1 MLNSIIEDIK
11 STFRS
16 GNMVSRLI
24 LINAVIFIVLNLLKV
39 FDFNGSLFSTVL
51 NQLTL
56 TSDLTK
62 LVYKPW
68 AIVTHMFTHVGFWH
82 IVWNMLLLFWFGRIV
97 GDLLGDKRILP
108 LYIVSGLF
116 GALIYL
122 FWDQFIPGGSN
133 GIAVAYG
140 ASGAVMAFIFTA
152 ATLSPDYMMR
162 LLFLGNVRLKYIAL
176 GLLFLDLIV
185 SGSSNKGGFIVHLAG
200 AVFGVLYIT
209 LLRRGVDLT
218 GWFKVPESST
228 QKKIQKTNRSNF
240 KVVHKQKATSLSNRN
255 KRPENTLN
263 KEEELDRIL
272 DKITAK
278 GFDKLSDS
286 EKDFLSEASK
296 D

>member
-1 MLNSIIEDIK
+1 MLNSIIEDFK

-24 LINAVIFIVLNLLKV
+24 LINVVVFIILTLLKV
-39 FDFNGSLFSTVL
+39 FDFNNSIFDAVF
-51 NQLTL
+51 NQLAL
-56 TSDLTK
+56 TSDLNK

-68 AIVTHMFTHVGFWH
+68 VIVTQMFTHEGFWH
-82 IVWNMLLLFWFGRIV
+82 IFWNMLLLFWFGRIV

-122 FWDQFIPGGSN
+122 FWDQFLPGGSN
-133 GIAVAYG
+133 GIAIAYG

-162 LLFLGNVRLKYIAL
+162 LILLGNVRLKYIAL

-218 GWFKVPESST
+218 GWFKVPEFST
-228 QKKIQKTNRSNF
+228 RKKIQKTNRNKF
-240 KVVHKQKATSLSNRN
+240 KVVHKQNSPRSSNR
-255 KRPENTLN
+255 KQKPENTFN
-263 KEEELDRIL
+263 KADELDRIL
-272 DKITAK
+272 DKINAK
-278 GFDKLSDS
+278 GFDKLSEE
-286 EKDFLSEASK
+286 EKDFLSKASK

>member
-1 MLNSIIEDIK
+1 
-11 STFRS
+11 
-16 GNMVSRLI
+16 
-24 LINAVIFIVLNLLKV
+24 
-39 FDFNGSLFSTVL
+39 
-51 NQLTL
+51 
-56 TSDLTK
+56 
-62 LVYKPW
+62 
-68 AIVTHMFTHVGFWH
+68 MFTHEGFWH
-82 IVWNMLLLFWFGRIV
+82 IFWNMLLLFWFGRIV

-122 FWDQFIPGGSN
+122 FWDQFLPGGSN
-133 GIAVAYG
+133 GIAIAYG

-162 LLFLGNVRLKYIAL
+162 LILLGNVRLKYIAL

-218 GWFKVPESST
+218 GWFKVPEFST
-228 QKKIQKTNRSNF
+228 RKKIQKTNRNKF
-240 KVVHKQKATSLSNRN
+240 KVVHKQNSPRSSNR
-255 KRPENTLN
+255 KQKPENTFN
-263 KEEELDRIL
+263 KADELDRIL
-272 DKITAK
+272 DKINAK
-278 GFDKLSDS
+278 GFDKLSEE
-286 EKDFLSEASK
+286 EKDFLSKASK

>member
-1 MLNSIIEDIK
+1 MLNSIVEDIK
-11 STFRS
+11 NTFRS

-24 LINAVIFIVLNLLKV
+24 FINVALFIALNLLKV
-39 FDFNGSLFSTVL
+39 FDFNDSIFSTVF
-51 NQLTL
+51 NQLVL
-56 TSDLTK
+56 TSDVNK

-68 AIVTHMFTHVGFWH
+68 VVVTHMFTHIGFMH
-82 IVWNMLLLFWFGRIV
+82 ILWNMLLLYWFGRIV

-122 FWDQFIPGGSN
+122 FWDQFLPGGSD
-133 GIAVAYG
+133 GAAIAYG

-162 LLFLGNVRLKYIAL
+162 LLFLGNVKLKYIAL
-176 GLLFLDLIV
+176 GILFMDLIV

-209 LLRRGVDLT
+209 LLRSGFDLT
-218 GWFKVPESST
+218 AWFKKPEILS
-228 QKKIQKTNRSNF
+228 KPKVRKTDRSAF
-240 KVVHKQKATSLSNRN
+240 KVVHKQKTITGTRSRQAPSDF
-255 KRPENTLN
+255 N
-263 KEEELDRIL
+263 KENELDRIL
-272 DKITAK
+272 DKINAK
-278 GFDKLSDS
+278 GFDNLSEE
-286 EKDFLSEASK
+286 EKDFLSKASK